1 MTKYDFDRIIDR
13 HGTNCKKTDLL
24 RERFGRDDLL
34 PLWIADMDFAVC
46 PAITEALVHRLGD
59 HPIYGYTPVYDSYWQ
74 SIIDWLRERHGWEV
88 KREELTYLSGG
99 VTAFGMAINFFT
111 SPGDRIVIQTPV
123 YYDFKDTIDGGERI
137 TIENPLRPSPDGF
150 FEMDLE
156 GLEQIFAEQRPK
168 MMVLCNPQN
177 PIGIVWE
184 PEVLREVARLARK
197 YGVIVFSDE
206 VFADLALFGHRHTPM
221 ATVSDDART
230 VTITCGAPG
239 KSFNV
244 AGFKSAWLAI
254 QDEALRKPFYRWL
267 EVNELQ
273 NANIVALLATET
285 GYRHGGDWLDQC
297 VGYIERN
304 AEYVVDYC
312 DKNIPEIRAIKPQA
326 TYLLWLDCRGLG
338 LDHSGVVDFFINEAG
353 LALNEGSMYGAPGL
367 CHMRLNIATPRALL
381 EQAMRRLDTACARHR
396 NIDKP

>member
-1 MTKYDFDRIIDR
+1 MGKYDFDRYIDR

-24 RERFGRDDLL
+24 QERFGRTDLL

-46 PAITEALVHRLGD
+46 PAITEALVKRLGG

-74 SIIDWLRERHGWEV
+74 SIIDWQRRHYGWEV
-88 KREELTYLSGG
+88 KREELTYQSGG
-99 VTAFGMAINFFT
+99 VTAFGMVINFFT
-111 SPGDRIVIQTPV
+111 RPGDRIVIQTPV
-123 YYDFKDTIDGGERI
+123 YYDFKDTIDGGDRI
-137 TIENPLRPSPDGF
+137 TVENPLRPTPDGF

-156 GLEQIFAEQRPK
+156 GLERIFAEEHPK

-206 VFADLALFGHRHTPM
+206 VFADLTLFGHRHTPM
-221 ATVSDDART
+221 ATVSDDARA

-239 KSFNV
+239 KTFNI
-244 AGFKSAWLAI
+244 AGFKSTWLI
-254 QDEALRKPFYRWL
+254 ITNEELRSPFYRWV

-273 NANIVALLATET
+273 NSNIVALLATET
-285 GYRHGGDWLDQC
+285 AYRCGDEWL
-297 VGYIERN
+297 
-304 AEYVVDYC
+304 AECISYLEGNVDYVVNFC
-312 DKNIPEIRAIKPQA
+312 RERLPEIIAIKPQA

-338 LDHSGVVDFFINEAG
+338 LDHDGVIDFFVNEAH
-353 LALNEGSMYGAPGL
+353 LALNEGSMYGAPGR
-367 CHMRLNIATPRALL
+367 CHMRLNIATPRAVL
-381 EQAMRRLDTACARHR
+381 EQAMKQLEAAVERRRH
-396 NIDKP
+396 